1 MAAVIAITNQK
12 GGVGKTT
19 TAVNLAFY
27 LAKSGQ
33 RVLLVDGDPQG
44 NATSGLAV
52 DKHQLKLALSS
63 VLLGEATVAEATVA
77 TKFENLHLLPTLP
90 DLADVEVQ
98 LAAGAE
104 HRFSRLKKSLTK
116 LEDYDVVLIDCP
128 PSLSLLTV
136 NAFIAADY
144 LLLPVQAEFYALE
157 GLGQLLET
165 TKLIKERM
173 NAKLDIIGVVLTMY
187 DERTNLGQQVARDI
201 RGFFKDRVFSTVI
214 PRNIRLGEAPSHG
227 LPVILYDAK
236 SRGADAYVALAHEFL
251 ARHRAQAS
259 GAPPNSAPTVSSD
272 NREQE

>member
-187 DERTNLGQQVARDI
+187 DSRTTLGQQVYEEVKKHFP
-201 RGFFKDRVFSTVI
+201 GKVFNTVI
-214 PRNIRLGEAPSHG
+214 PRNVRVAEAPSHG
-227 LPVILYDAK
+227 LPV
-236 SRGADAYVALAHEFL
+236 GAYERWSKGARAYKALAKEVEKRL
-251 ARHRAQAS
+251 LKD
-259 GAPPNSAPTVSSD
+259 GKND
-272 NREQE
+272 